1 VNLATP
7 ASSPLVPGYRLDR
20 YELICPIAMGG
31 MATVWVARMQG
42 KHGFERLVAVKSI
55 LAGYAA
61 DPTFQRM
68 FLDEA
73 RIATRIEHTNVARI
87 LDLGE
92 QSDVV
97 YLVMEYVDGD
107 ALSRLHRVMVK
118 KGQLIPPGIVLRVVA
133 DACGGLHAA
142 HELRDKDGHP
152 LGVVHRDVSPQNILV
167 TSQGV
172 AKLIDFGIAK
182 AKNRVAGETSSGTLK
197 GKVHYMAPEQ
207 ALGRPVDRRA
217 DIWAVG
223 SMLYHL
229 LTGKL
234 AYAGDNELHTL
245 HILTSDKPLPPLPD
259 TVPEPV
265 AAIIKRAMS
274 RSPEDRFATAA
285 EMQDALERA
294 IVQAAL
300 TTPTSTVSWFVKE
313 HLSERVRSRQEALQL
328 GLAAASDRERIAE
341 LLSPKA
347 DSSESISDAQKKIDA
362 VELPHSS
369 PSLATSPT
377 GPTLSS
383 TTMEAA
389 VARRPARSFAIAVS
403 GAVVGAILAAS
414 VAVALVRR
422 GTPLANASSAPPES
436 AHSGAVSLS
445 PVHSPTPPAAS
456 ASVDPKASAASSS
469 APSVAPSRPPRAAP
483 AKPAAAPRRP
493 RINDGF

>member
-1 VNLATP
+1 
-7 ASSPLVPGYRLDR
+7 
-20 YELICPIAMGG
+20 

-42 KHGFERLVAVKSI
+42 KHGFEKLVAIKSI
-55 LAGYAA
+55 LAGFAA
-61 DPTFQRM
+61 DPTFQHM

-73 RIATRIEHTNVARI
+73 RIAMGIDHPNVARI

-92 QSDVV
+92 QNDVV

-107 ALSRLHRVMVK
+107 ALSRLHRVMSK
-118 KGQLIPPGIVLRVVA
+118 KGMLIPAGIVLRIVA

-142 HELRDKDGHP
+142 HELADKDGHP

-245 HILTSDKPLPPLPD
+245 HILTSGKALPPLPD
-259 TVPEPV
+259 RVPAPV
-265 AAIIKRAMS
+265 AAIIRRAMS
-274 RSPEDRFATAA
+274 RSPEDRFATAG
-285 EMQDALERA
+285 ELQDAIERA
-294 IVQAAL
+294 IVEGAL
-300 TTPTSTVSWFVKE
+300 MTPTATVAWFVKE
-313 HLSERVRSRQEALQL
+313 QLSERVKARKEALEH
-328 GLAAASDRERIAE
+328 GFAAAADRERIAA
-341 LLSPKA
+341 LLQPA
-347 DSSESISDAQKKIDA
+347 DSSASVSDAQRKIDGVLLA
-362 VELPHSS
+362 PSS
-369 PSLATSPT
+369 APPPGTNPT
-377 GPTLSS
+377 GATLTS
-383 TTMEAA
+383 TVEP
-389 VARRPARSFAIAVS
+389 VRRARSARSLV
-403 GAVVGAILAAS
+403 LAAS
-414 VAVALVRR
+414 SAILGAALAATVAIALVRR
-422 GTPLANASSAPPES
+422 PTPLPPPVAAVISDTSATALSALPGLPASSAP
-436 AHSGAVSLS
+436 
-445 PVHSPTPPAAS
+445 
-456 ASVDPKASAASSS
+456 AASSS
-469 APSVAPSRPPRAAP
+469 APRAHAAATSTAPPVVVPRPARPGAAP
-483 AKPAAAPRRP
+483 VRPTRRP